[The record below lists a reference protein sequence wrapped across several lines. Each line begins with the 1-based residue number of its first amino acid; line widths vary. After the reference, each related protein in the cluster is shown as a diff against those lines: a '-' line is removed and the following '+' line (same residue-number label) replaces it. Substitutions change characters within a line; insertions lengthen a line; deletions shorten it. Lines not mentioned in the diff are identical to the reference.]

1 MVNAIIRSYRQMDRS
16 ARAHSTHAY
25 LRLRHSIQKA
35 IETGALEAGN
45 ALPSERDLA
54 DQLSI
59 SRVTVRK
66 AIAGLVDEGLL
77 TQRRGAGTYVTD
89 RIVKSFSRLTG
100 FTDDL
105 RARGL
110 QPRVE
115 FLERASGEVTP
126 EEAMAL
132 SLSPGARVIRLRRL
146 RFASERPLA
155 LENTVVPESILK
167 HPDAVRLSLY
177 DALEE
182 IGCRPTRALQRLR
195 AVALDEAQAKLLQ
208 LPVGSPALAIERRA
222 FLEDGRAVEFTNSL
236 YRGDAYDF
244 VAELHNERP
253 LSA

>member
-1 MVNAIIRSYRQMDRS
+1 MANAVVKSYRQMERQT
-16 ARAHSTHAY
+16 HSRPAHAY
-25 LRLRHSIQKA
+25 LRLRQSIQHA
-35 IETGALEAGN
+35 IETGALEAGR

-54 DQLSI
+54 EQLAL

-77 TQRRGAGTYVTD
+77 TQRHGAGTYVTD

-132 SLSPGARVIRLRRL
+132 SLSPGSRVIRLRRL
-146 RFASERPLA
+146 RFAAERPLA
-155 LENTVVPESILK
+155 LENTVVPQSILK

-195 AVALDEAQAKLLQ
+195 AVALEDAQAALLH

-222 FLEDGRAVEFTNSL
+222 FLEDGRAVEFTHSL

-244 VAELHNERP
+244 VAELTTERP
-253 LSA
+253 ISA